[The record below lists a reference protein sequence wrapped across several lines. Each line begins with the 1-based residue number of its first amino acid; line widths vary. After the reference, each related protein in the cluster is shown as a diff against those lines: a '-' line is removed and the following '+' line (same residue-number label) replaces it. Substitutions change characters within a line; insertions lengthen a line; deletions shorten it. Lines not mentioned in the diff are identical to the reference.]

1 MELDFTDE
9 IKAGRPGPKSSA
21 QTPSK
26 PEERKKG
33 STKNKPGSA
42 GHLQTPKKK
51 LKKSYRDRMTKLK

>member
-33 STKNKPGSA
+33 SIKINLVLQ

-51 LKKSYRDRMTKLK
+51 LKKS